1 MALRWMGWDS
11 TSYRGKRARR
21 TKKRVKRREKK
32 RSNMRVGMKEQRVR
46 KIYAKLVQRNEGIK
60 EAVGN
65 IEWEDLGGSCL
76 EHLVRS

>member
-1 MALRWMGWDS
+1 
-11 TSYRGKRARR
+11 
-21 TKKRVKRREKK
+21 
-32 RSNMRVGMKEQRVR
+32 MRVGMKKQRVR